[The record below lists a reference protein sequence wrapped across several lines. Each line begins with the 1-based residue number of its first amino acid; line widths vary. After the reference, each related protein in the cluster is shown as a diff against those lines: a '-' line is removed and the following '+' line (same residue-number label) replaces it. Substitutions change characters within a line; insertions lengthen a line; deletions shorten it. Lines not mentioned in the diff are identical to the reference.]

1 MQTAIYKRDLIS
13 FFNNKTAYIIFVV
26 YSLLSSV
33 MAFFWGDFFTTYN
46 SSMTA
51 FFIFQPSILAII
63 IPAIAMRSWADEK
76 RSGTV
81 ENLLTFPLSSLNLI
95 VSKFSAVFSISMV
108 MILFSLPLFITSAI
122 YIPIDYGS
130 VFCSYLALFLTS
142 MVLCAYGCFVS
153 SIVATPVIA
162 YLLGLLGGVLWTNF
176 SFGSII
182 TSLWHSAPFYFYGI
196 LNFSNNYQNLLNGQ
210 LNFYSII
217 YFIGLAFLLLFYNL
231 LVVENWRAK

>member
-1 MQTAIYKRDLIS
+1 MQTAIYKRDLVS

-46 SSMTA
+46 SSMSS
-51 FFIFQPSILAII
+51 FFVFQPNILAII

-81 ENLLTFPLSSLNLI
+81 ENLLTFPLSNLNLT
-95 VSKFSAVFSISMV
+95 VSKFVAVFSISLI
-108 MILFSLPLFITSAI
+108 MILFSLPLLITSAI

-130 VFCSYLALFLTS
+130 VLCSYIALLLTS
-142 MVLCAYGCFVS
+142 MVLSAYCCLVS
-153 SIVATPVIA
+153 SLVATPAVA

-176 SFGSII
+176 SFGNIK
-182 TSLWHSAPFYFYGI
+182 TSLCHNAPFYFDGI
-196 LNFSNNYQNLLNGQ
+196 LNFSNNYQNFLNGQ
-210 LNFYSII
+210 LNFYSLI
-217 YFIGLAFLLLFYNL
+217 YFISLAFLLLFYNF
-231 LVVENWRAK
+231 LVVENWRAR